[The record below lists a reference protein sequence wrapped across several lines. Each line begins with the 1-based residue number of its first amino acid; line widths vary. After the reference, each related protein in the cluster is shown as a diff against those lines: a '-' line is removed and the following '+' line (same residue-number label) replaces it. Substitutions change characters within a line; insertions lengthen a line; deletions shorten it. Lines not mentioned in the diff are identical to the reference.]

1 MSQLDSMLQQM
12 GDHLESH
19 SKSFKEAVLLKK
31 NQLLGRKSKSSYKCV
46 RDWNQQNSKISIW
59 LFKHLD
65 FSVNK
70 DVLTKPCRITDWD
83 SGDWQD
89 AAAVLTSRRDGCRVT
104 APSGVFV
111 SRAESNSLRFN
122 IDLTRRGMRRPT
134 DESEPDRLPSLLL
147 SCLHRWLEEGEKK
160 KKKF

>member
-1 MSQLDSMLQQM
+1 M
-12 GDHLESH
+12 
-19 SKSFKEAVLLKK
+19 
-31 NQLLGRKSKSSYKCV
+31 
-46 RDWNQQNSKISIW
+46 RDWNQQDSKISIW

-70 DVLTKPCRITDWD
+70 EVLTKPCRITDWD

-122 IDLTRRGMRRPT
+122 IDLTRRGMRRQT

-147 SCLHRWLEEGEKK
+147 SCLHRWHEEGEKK
-160 KKKF
+160 REEILKKKKKNPTFVSSVRCCYFDGNKAAVMPLWVFGISI